1 MRKGLKNSYIQILQ
15 YYSKKNHR
23 GDLNPRYTAY
33 NEGLGIN
40 IFFIYIEK
48 KLDIIY

>member
-1 MRKGLKNSYIQILQ
+1 MAKKILYTNLTILYQ
-15 YYSKKNHR
+15 NDHR
-23 GDLNPRYTAY
+23 EDLNLRYTAY